1 MKKIYSFA
9 LTAAAI
15 AAVGCSREELPLTP
29 ATSQEDI
36 PVVPAH
42 MRSLD
47 EALNEAQGIISA
59 MSVEDD
65 TRSTKARTV
74 KSVEL
79 ITNGAVT
86 RSAES
91 DTVLYLINYKEGG
104 FAILGRPKLSHPLY
118 AFSDEGSFSMA
129 DTVGSPVGLFIHDAI
144 LDASIAAEEAADL
157 ITPIGPGILPP
168 IINYSYSVCRQV
180 KPMLPKHVSRWHQ
193 DDPYNAFAPEL
204 PRDFDHGELV
214 GRHIAK
220 GVVGCVPLSAGQ
232 LMAYYKWP
240 KRLPPVDPPYTYS
253 APLDWDKMTTG
264 MNDTAVAYFL
274 EELAG
279 STYYKARYRKGT
291 GADKD
296 LVMGDSRASSD
307 IFNSTAFNRI
317 GYEITNCF
325 SGLDFSQSIL
335 REEVLEF
342 MSGKDSSETTP
353 AAPVLVANYW
363 IGETGGHQWVMD
375 GYVEY
380 DKISITNPNISLG
393 HDLFLHCIW
402 GECKS
407 SVHGYYLYSPNEN
420 ALSSTSKEGEDYG
433 YRATDLLIYGRYTL
447 DK

>member
-9 LTAAAI
+9 LTAVAI

-91 DTVLYLINYKEGG
+91 DTVLYLVNYKEGG

-144 LDASIAAEEAADL
+144 LNASIAAEEAADL

-240 KRLPPVDPPYTYS
+240 KRLPPVYAEDAYS
-253 APLDWDKMTTG
+253 APLNWDEMTTG
-264 MNDTAVAYFL
+264 SDNRAVAYFL
-274 EELAG
+274 EILAG
-279 STYYKARYRKGT
+279 RAFYGAYYRNDENDEDTVLG
-291 GADKD
+291 D
-296 LVMGDSRASSD
+296 LRCASALD
-307 IFNSTAFNRI
+307 NKEVFKRI
-317 GYEITNCF
+317 GYSVTSCF
-325 SGLDFSQSIL
+325 DRLDFP
-335 REEVLEF
+335 V
-342 MSGKDSSETTP
+342 P
-353 AAPVLVANYW
+353 YAANKYW
-363 IGETGGHQWVMD
+363 
-375 GYVEY
+375 
-380 DKISITNPNISLG
+380 SL
-393 HDLFLHCIW
+393 
-402 GECKS
+402 
-407 SVHGYYLYSPNEN
+407 
-420 ALSSTSKEGEDYG
+420 
-433 YRATDLLIYGRYTL
+433 
-447 DK
+447 